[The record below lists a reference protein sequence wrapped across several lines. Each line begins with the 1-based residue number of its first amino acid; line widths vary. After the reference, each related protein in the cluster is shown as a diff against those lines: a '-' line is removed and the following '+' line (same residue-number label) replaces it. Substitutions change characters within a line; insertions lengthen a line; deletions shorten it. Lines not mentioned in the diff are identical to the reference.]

1 MGSVDKVPAT
11 LVLEDGRTF
20 RGRAFT
26 GRGET
31 YGEVVFNTSM
41 TGYQE
46 VLTDPSY
53 EGQIVCMTYPLIGN
67 YGVNE
72 DDMESA
78 GVQVEGF
85 IVREYLPFPSNY
97 RATRTLK
104 EFLEAAQIIG
114 IEAIDTRAL
123 TKHLRTAGALMG
135 VIATGDQ
142 RPEELLEKVRAY
154 PNLVGRDL
162 VAGVTSR
169 SAYLWDGAP
178 RPFAW
183 KPGMTWA
190 DVWPDP
196 NHTRKVVALDYGIK
210 YNILRSLARGGCQV
224 LVLPA
229 GATPAE
235 ILALRPDGLF
245 LSNGPGDPAAVT
257 YAIST
262 VRGLLGELPIF
273 GICLGHQLLGLA
285 MGGTTFKLKFG
296 HRGGNQPVKDL
307 RSGKVEIT
315 SQNHGF
321 CVDINSLKGKGVELT
336 HINLNDDTLEG
347 MRHKEHPIFSVQYH
361 PEASPGPHDARHLF
375 DDFFTLMAGKHP

>member
-11 LVLEDGRTF
+11 LVLGDGRTF

-26 GRGET
+26 GHGET

-53 EGQIVCMTYPLIGN
+53 KGQIVCMTYPLIGN
-67 YGVNE
+67 YGINE
-72 DDMESA
+72 EDMESA

-97 RATRTLK
+97 RATRSLK
-104 EFLEAAQIIG
+104 EFLEAADIIG
-114 IEAIDTRAL
+114 IEGIDTRAL
-123 TKHLRTAGALMG
+123 TKHLRTAGASMG

-142 RPEELLEKVRAY
+142 RPEELLDKVRAY
-154 PNLVGRDL
+154 PSLVGRDL
-162 VAGVTSR
+162 VAGVTSQ
-169 SAYLWDGAP
+169 SAYRWDGAP
-178 RPFAW
+178 RPLAW
-183 KPGMTWA
+183 RPGMTWA
-190 DVWPDP
+190 DAWPDP
-196 NHTRKVVALDYGIK
+196 NHPRKVVALDYGIK

-229 GATPAE
+229 GATPAD
-235 ILALRPDGLF
+235 ILALRADGLF

-321 CVDINSLKGKGVELT
+321 CVDINSLKGRGVELT

-361 PEASPGPHDARHLF
+361 PEASPGPHDARYLF
-375 DDFFTLMAGKHP
+375 DDFFTLMAGKQP

>member
-1 MGSVDKVPAT
+1 MGSLEKVPAT

-53 EGQIVCMTYPLIGN
+53 KGQIVCMTYPLIGN
-67 YGVNE
+67 YGANE

-97 RATRTLK
+97 RATKSLK

-114 IEAIDTRAL
+114 IEGIDTRAL

-135 VIATGDQ
+135 VIATGEQ
-142 RPEELLEKVRAY
+142 RPEELLDQVRAY

-162 VAGVTSR
+162 VAGVTSQ

-178 RPFAW
+178 RPLTW
-183 KPGMTWA
+183 KPGVTWA

-196 NHTRKVVALDYGIK
+196 NHPRKVVALDYGIK
-210 YNILRSLARGGCQV
+210 YNILRSLAGGGCEV

-229 GATPAE
+229 WATPAD

-321 CVDINSLKGKGVELT
+321 CVDINSLEGKGVELT

-361 PEASPGPHDARHLF
+361 PEASPGPHDARYLF
-375 DDFFTLMAGKHP
+375 DDFFALMAGKHR

>member
-1 MGSVDKVPAT
+1 MGSADKVPAM

-26 GRGET
+26 GGGET

-53 EGQIVCMTYPLIGN
+53 KGQIVCMTYPLIGN
-67 YGVNE
+67 YGVNGE
-72 DDMESA
+72 DMESA

-104 EFLEAAQIIG
+104 EFLEAAKVIG
-114 IEAIDTRAL
+114 IEGIDTRAL

-135 VIATGDQ
+135 VIATGEQ

-162 VAGVTSR
+162 VAGVSSH

-178 RPFAW
+178 RPLAW
-183 KPGMTWA
+183 KPGMTWV

-196 NHTRKVVALDYGIK
+196 NHPRKVVALDYGIK

-224 LVLPA
+224 VVLPA
-229 GATPAE
+229 WATPAD
-235 ILALRPDGLF
+235 ILALRPDGVF

-347 MRHKEHPIFSVQYH
+347 MRHKDHPIFSVQYH
-361 PEASPGPHDARHLF
+361 PEASPGPHDARYLF
-375 DDFFTLMAGKHP
+375 DDFFALMAGKQP

>member
-1 MGSVDKVPAT
+1 MGSLEKVPAT
-11 LVLEDGRTF
+11 LVLEYGRTF

-53 EGQIVCMTYPLIGN
+53 KGQIVCMTYPLIGN
-67 YGVNE
+67 YGANE

-97 RATRTLK
+97 RATKSLK

-114 IEAIDTRAL
+114 IEGIDTRAL

-135 VIATGDQ
+135 VIATGEQ
-142 RPEELLEKVRAY
+142 RPEELLDKVRAY

-162 VAGVTSR
+162 VAGVTSQ

-178 RPFAW
+178 RPLTW
-183 KPGMTWA
+183 KPGVTWA

-196 NHTRKVVALDYGIK
+196 NHPRKVVALDYGIK
-210 YNILRSLARGGCQV
+210 YNILRSLAGGGCEV

-229 GATPAE
+229 WATPAD

-321 CVDINSLKGKGVELT
+321 CVDINSLEGKGVELT

-361 PEASPGPHDARHLF
+361 PEASPGPHDARYLF
-375 DDFFTLMAGKHP
+375 DDFFALMAGKHR

>member
-1 MGSVDKVPAT
+1 MASVGKLPAT
-11 LVLEDGRTF
+11 LVLEDGRIF

-26 GRGET
+26 GQGET

-53 EGQIVCMTYPLIGN
+53 KGQIVCMTYPLIGN

-72 DDMESA
+72 EDMESA

-97 RATRTLK
+97 RATRSLK
-104 EFLEAAQIIG
+104 EFLEAADIIG
-114 IEAIDTRAL
+114 IEGIDTRAL
-123 TKHLRTAGALMG
+123 TKHLRTAGASMG
-135 VIATGDQ
+135 VIATGDR
-142 RPEELLEKVRAY
+142 RPEELLDKVRAY

-162 VAGVTSR
+162 VAGVTSQ
-169 SAYLWDGAP
+169 SAYLWEGAP
-178 RPFAW
+178 RPLAW
-183 KPGMTWA
+183 RPGMSWA

-196 NHTRKVVALDYGIK
+196 NHPRKVVTPDYGIK
-210 YNILRSLARGGCQV
+210 YNILRSLARGGCQI

-229 GATPAE
+229 SATPAD

-361 PEASPGPHDARHLF
+361 PEASPGPHDARYLF